1 MQTQIVKMINDFEH
15 GRLSR
20 RQLIAHLTGM
30 FAASLGATIAFAD
43 QQPRRTAP
51 NPADSTTTFDATDLN
66 HIALSVSDVQRS
78 QKWYQKHLGLKP
90 RDKKVSLPPAEAG
103 WRSFRARN
111 PACITTATASRITIQ
126 MRSRDSK
133 PPASRPDAKAGVC
146 ISTIRI
152 ALNVRSRVRDARPH
166 KDHRGVDLISDA
178 LPFGRL
184 WYGEPNAVGN
194 AIGYAIILQ
203 PII

>member
-43 QQPRRTAP
+43 QQPGRNAP

-90 RDKKVSLPPAEAG
+90 RGQEGFLTTGRGWLALFQGEKPGLHHYCYSIANYDPADAVARLKAAG
-103 WRSFRARN
+103 LTPRREGGRVYFDD
-111 PACITTATASRITIQ
+111 PDGIECQVAS
-126 MRSRDSK
+126 
-133 PPASRPDAKAGVC
+133 A
-146 ISTIRI
+146 
-152 ALNVRSRVRDARPH
+152 
-166 KDHRGVDLISDA
+166 
-178 LPFGRL
+178 
-184 WYGEPNAVGN
+184 
-194 AIGYAIILQ
+194 
-203 PII
+203 

>member
-43 QQPRRTAP
+43 EQPRGTAP

-90 RDKKVSLPPAEAG
+90 TGQEGFLTTGKGWLALCQGEKPGLNHYCYSVANYDPADAVARLKAAG
-103 WRSFRARN
+103 LTPRREGGRVYFAD
-111 PACITTATASRITIQ
+111 PDGIECQVAS
-126 MRSRDSK
+126 
-133 PPASRPDAKAGVC
+133 A
-146 ISTIRI
+146 
-152 ALNVRSRVRDARPH
+152 
-166 KDHRGVDLISDA
+166 
-178 LPFGRL
+178 
-184 WYGEPNAVGN
+184 
-194 AIGYAIILQ
+194 
-203 PII
+203 